1 MMATNAPHRPFTDS
15 DTGPVFIVGCP
26 RSGTTLLQRMLDA
39 HPAVAVAPETF
50 FIRRFWTRRAAYGD
64 LRRDAAFDRL
74 LRDVTA
80 MPAFEEMGLDAE
92 AFTAAAQD
100 AERSYAALFR
110 LLLRQFAKQRAAQV
124 VGEKTPNHVLYLPT
138 LHDFFPEARF
148 IHLVRDPRAVVN
160 SWQSVPWSSGRVW
173 RDAEIWV
180 EYVAA
185 GRAAASLLGEA
196 LQVVHFETLV
206 RAPEQTLRGVC
217 AHLALDYDP
226 AMLAFH
232 ERTPQ
237 TVNVEREPWKANTT
251 QPIDP
256 SAAERWRSA
265 LAPRQVAEV
274 EAVAV
279 DEMPHWGYMPE
290 QPGWRRAV
298 MQATLPA
305 RRLGWKMER
314 VLDEWR
320 GAA

>member
-1 MMATNAPHRPFTDS
+1 MTSPS
-15 DTGPVFIVGCP
+15 TGPDDALPTVFIVGCP

-50 FIRRFWTRRAAYGD
+50 FIRRFWKRRAEYGD
-64 LRRDAAFDRL
+64 LQRDAAFERL
-74 LRDVTA
+74 LRDITA
-80 MPAFEEMGLDAE
+80 MPEFGEMGLDAD

-100 AERSYAALFR
+100 AERSYATLFR
-110 LLLRQFAKQRAAQV
+110 LLLRQFTDQRTAQV

-138 LHDFFPEARF
+138 LHDFFPDARF

-160 SWQSVPWSSGRVW
+160 SWQSVPWSSGRAW
-173 RDAEIWV
+173 RDAEIWI

-185 GRAAASLLGEA
+185 GRAAAPLIGEA
-196 LQVVHFETLV
+196 LQVIHFEELV
-206 RAPEQTLRGVC
+206 RVPEQTLRRVC

-256 SAAERWRSA
+256 SVAEQWRSS
-265 LAPRQVAEV
+265 LTPRQVAEI
-274 EAVAV
+274 EAVAAE
-279 DEMPHWGYMPE
+279 EMSRWGYVPE
-290 QPGWRRAV
+290 QPTWHRAV
-298 MQATLPA
+298 TRATLPV
-305 RRLGWKMER
+305 RRLGWKLEL
-314 VLDEWR
+314 VFDKWR
-320 GAA
+320 GTA